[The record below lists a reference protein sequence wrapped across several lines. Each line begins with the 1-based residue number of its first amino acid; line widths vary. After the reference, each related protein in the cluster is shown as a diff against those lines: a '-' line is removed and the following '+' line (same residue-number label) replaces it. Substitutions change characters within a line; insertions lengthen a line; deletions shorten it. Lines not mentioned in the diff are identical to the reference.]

1 MEFELRIGNMNAEEF
16 KKKLDDMMLDFTI
29 VIVCH
34 PNIISEVEKSEEQLP
49 PNTKLIPN
57 RFVDENKCYVIK
69 DRELKRVILRNE

>member
-1 MEFELRIGNMNAEEF
+1 MEFGLRSGNMNAEEF
-16 KKKLDDMMLDFTI
+16 KKKLDDMILDFTI

-34 PNIISEVEKSEEQLP
+34 PNIISELEKSEEQLP
-49 PNTKLIPN
+49 QNTKLIPN